1 VRIIAAGSGEAV
13 GHARTLFTE
22 YAASLGFDLHFQ
34 NFDQELAEL
43 PGAYAPPDGRLLLAV
58 DHAQLAG
65 CVAVGAAAVAML
77 ARLWKA
83 LGTLRPAVILYVIAI
98 AVMVGSS
105 FLLDA
110 VFWPAMVGAA
120 AFMAS
125 DAILSI
131 DLFREEKLFGSD
143 RLTRWAVW
151 FLYYGGQ
158 AGIAWAFLR
167 QPF

>member
-1 VRIIAAGSGEAV
+1 
-13 GHARTLFTE
+13 
-22 YAASLGFDLHFQ
+22 
-34 NFDQELAEL
+34 
-43 PGAYAPPDGRLLLAV
+43 V